1 MVFNFDE
8 WAQLAKSDPAEFERH
23 RKAVI
28 ADAIAAAPAAQQLKL
43 HQLQWKL
50 DAIRATNTPL
60 GALLKMQEMMWDS
73 FLNMNDQ
80 LQAFAHVFTPPPTP
94 PKLTRIK

>member
-8 WAQLAKSDPAEFERH
+8 WAELAKNDPDEFERR

-28 ADAIAAAPAAQQLKL
+28 AEAIAAAPAAQQLKL
-43 HQLQWKL
+43 HQLQWKI
-50 DAIRATNTPL
+50 DAIRSTNTPL

-80 LQAFAHVFTPPPTP
+80 MQALVHSLTPPPTP